1 MIFYDGLERVL
12 SQANVNPKVILFGDL
27 NANINPLDG
36 ASDEAIVGPYGCWKR
51 PTNDNGLWLLDL
63 CGRFGLVLTN
73 TLNNIKMKDIFT
85 YKDKGPHG
93 VCTSY
98 YTLSMAYCVYC
109 TRPEG
114 TLRTRASAVKYA
126 IRHIESVW

>member
-1 MIFYDGLERVL
+1 MIFYDGLQGVL
-12 SQANVNPKVILFGDL
+12 SQANVNPKVILLGDF

-63 CGRFGLVLTN
+63 CGCFGLVLTN
-73 TLNNIKMKDIFT
+73 TLNNIKLKDIFT

-93 VCTSY
+93 VCTVLVTIHSQWRIVF
-98 YTLSMAYCVYC
+98 TA
-109 TRPEG
+109 RDP
-114 TLRTRASAVKYA
+114 RALCA
-126 IRHIESVW
+126 